1 MRTTLNIDDDVLF
14 ALNDEGHIHH
24 LTASRWLAQHMHLGW
39 ASCPLTQNGMLRIMS
54 QASYK
59 NVQGLSVL
67 FEKLRNETS
76 QPYHVFWPNDFS
88 LLHQAFI
95 DADKLLSPRQLTDA
109 YLLAPAVKHGG
120 RLITLDKRIP
130 LNSVKGAKAMHW
142 VSL

>member
-1 MRTTLNIDDDVLF
+1 MRALLDVNILI

-59 NVQGLSVL
+59 NVQELPVL

-76 QPYHVFWPNDFS
+76 QPNHVFWPDDIS
-88 LLHQAFI
+88 LLDQAFI

-109 YLLAPAVKHGG
+109 YLLALSVKHGG

-130 LNSVKGAKAMHW
+130 LNSVKGAKAMHL

>member
-1 MRTTLNIDDDVLF
+1 MRALLDVNILI

-59 NVQGLSVL
+59 NVQDLSVL
-67 FEKLRNETS
+67 FEKLSNETN
-76 QPYHVFWPNDFS
+76 QPNHVFWPDDIS
-88 LLHQAFI
+88 LLDQAFI

-109 YLLAPAVKHGG
+109 YLLALAVKHGG

-130 LNSVKGAKAMHW
+130 LNSVKGAKAMHL

>member
-76 QPYHVFWPNDFS
+76 QPYHVFWPNDIS
-88 LLHQAFI
+88 LLDQAFI

-109 YLLAPAVKHGG
+109 YLLALAVKHGG

>member
-1 MRTTLNIDDDVLF
+1 MRALLDVNILI

-24 LTASRWLAQHMHLGW
+24 LSASRWLAQHMHLGW

-54 QASYK
+54 QANYK
-59 NVQGLSVL
+59 NVQDLSVL
-67 FEKLRNETS
+67 FEKLRNETN
-76 QPYHVFWPNDFS
+76 QPGHVFWPDDIS
-88 LLHQAFI
+88 LLDQAFI

-109 YLLAPAVKHGG
+109 YLLALAVKHGG

-130 LNSVKGAKAMHW
+130 LNSVKGAKAMHL

>member
-76 QPYHVFWPNDFS
+76 QPYDVFWPNDIS
-88 LLHQAFI
+88 LLDQAFI

-109 YLLAPAVKHGG
+109 YLLALAVKHGG

-130 LNSVKGAKAMHW
+130 LNSVKGAKTMHW

>member
-1 MRTTLNIDDDVLF
+1 MRALLDVNILI

-59 NVQGLSVL
+59 NVQELSVL
-67 FEKLRNETS
+67 FEQLRNETS
-76 QPYHVFWPNDFS
+76 QPNHVFWPDDIS
-88 LLHQAFI
+88 LLDQAFI

-109 YLLAPAVKHGG
+109 YLLALAVKHGG

-130 LNSVKGAKAMHW
+130 LNSVKGAKAMHL

>member
-1 MRTTLNIDDDVLF
+1 MRALLDVNILI

-59 NVQGLSVL
+59 NVQELSVL

-76 QPYHVFWPNDFS
+76 QPNHVFWPADIS
-88 LLHQAFI
+88 LLDQAFI

-109 YLLAPAVKHGG
+109 YLLALAVKNQGC
-120 RLITLDKRIP
+120 LVTLDQGIAPAWATQAQARHLIV
-130 LNSVKGAKAMHW
+130 LG
-142 VSL
+142 

>member
-1 MRTTLNIDDDVLF
+1 MRALLDVNILI

-54 QASYK
+54 QSSYTNSQSLQNLVK
-59 NVQGLSVL
+59 R
-67 FEKLRNETS
+67 LRNFTETNH
-76 QPYHVFWPNDFS
+76 HVFWPDDIS
-88 LLHQAFI
+88 LLDQAFI

-109 YLLAPAVKHGG
+109 YLLALAVKHGG

-130 LNSVKGAKAMHW
+130 LNSVKGAKAMHL

>member
-1 MRTTLNIDDDVLF
+1 MRALLDVNILI

-24 LTASRWLAQHMHLGW
+24 LTTSRWLAQHMHLGW

-59 NVQGLSVL
+59 NVQDLSVL

-76 QPYHVFWPNDFS
+76 QPNHVFWPDDIS
-88 LLHQAFI
+88 LLDQAFI

-109 YLLAPAVKHGG
+109 YLLALAVKHGG

-130 LNSVKGAKAMHW
+130 LNSVKGAKAMHL

>member
-1 MRTTLNIDDDVLF
+1 MRALLDVNILI

-59 NVQGLSVL
+59 NVQDLSVL

-76 QPYHVFWPNDFS
+76 HPNHVFWPDDIS
-88 LLHQAFI
+88 LLDQAFI

-109 YLLAPAVKHGG
+109 YLLALAVKHGG

-130 LNSVKGAKAMHW
+130 LNSVKGAKAMHL